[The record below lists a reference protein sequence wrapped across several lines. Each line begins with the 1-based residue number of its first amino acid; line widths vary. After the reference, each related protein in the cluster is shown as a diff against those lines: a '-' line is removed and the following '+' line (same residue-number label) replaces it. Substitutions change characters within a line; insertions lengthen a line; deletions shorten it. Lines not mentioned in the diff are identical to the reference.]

1 MVKSGRRR
9 VVWVLLT
16 IVLIVGAL
24 ALAVTYSIG
33 TNGPKVLD
41 TVDGIIGGSRD
52 VELVHSH
59 SLGEH
64 PKQKLTVYQSTS
76 DAGETGGKPV
86 FLFVHGGGWRSGD
99 IDDYGFLA
107 RGLAPEGYVVVLAG
121 YRLGADGVF
130 PAMLE
135 DTAKAV
141 AWTKANIGEHG
152 GDPETI
158 FISGHSAGAYNV
170 VMLGLDRQWM
180 GREGRDTSDIAGVIG
195 MSGPYDFYPFARDS
209 TQLAFGGASDPLATQ
224 PVNQARA
231 GAPPMLLIQGEKDP
245 LVRPR
250 NAPLLAK
257 AITDTG
263 GKAETAMFADMAHNG
278 PVLALASP
286 WRRNRELIERINAFT
301 EGVLKERSELPA
313 DGSNASSIDA
323 SVPVQGETG

>member
-1 MVKSGRRR
+1 
-9 VVWVLLT
+9 VVWVLLFT
-16 IVLIVGAL
+16 VLIIGAL
-24 ALAVTYSIG
+24 ALTVTYSIG
-33 TNGPKVLD
+33 TNGPKLLD

-64 PKQKLTVYQSTS
+64 PKQKLTVYRSAS
-76 DAGETGGKPV
+76 GVGEAAGKPV

-107 RGLAPEGYVVVLAG
+107 RGLVPEGYVVVLAG
-121 YRLGADGVF
+121 YRLGSDGAF

-135 DTAKAV
+135 DTVKAV
-141 AWTKANIGEHG
+141 AWTKANIGDHG
-152 GDPETI
+152 GDPEAI

-180 GREGRDTSDIAGVIG
+180 GREGLDTSDIAGVIG

-231 GAPPMLLIQGEKDP
+231 GAPPMLLVQGEKDP

-257 AITDTG
+257 AITDAG
-263 GKAETAMFADMAHNG
+263 GKAETAMFPDMAHNG

-286 WRRNRELIERINAFT
+286 WRRNRELIERINTFT
-301 EGVLKERSELPA
+301 EEVSQEQSAQPFESSSVS
-313 DGSNASSIDA
+313 GSDA